1 MSSFIQIKY
10 LCTSHT
16 ATPVAVRQIDTQTA
30 ALLELFEMKVS
41 LWRPLSAKEIN
52 FTTEMTLFHGP
63 SSCQRQV
70 NSTFTSWHCRRQE
83 AELTPH
89 LRPQE
94 LQALKALA
102 EVHANP
108 MVLPQKQRHVF
119 HRGMIL
125 LTTIQVVTVFP
136 KVITCPSLQ
145 CSYCLPCL
153 PLSPTVSPP
162 VCLCGCLHCH
172 SKSDTNLIQ
181 QHLIIISS

>member
-10 LCTSHT
+10 LCISHT

-83 AELTPH
+83 ESSHHISVHKSYKPWKLWLKKFTQIPWFS
-89 LRPQE
+89 LRNSVMFPSRDDSSDDRPGSDRVPQGD
-94 LQALKALA
+94 
-102 EVHANP
+102 H
-108 MVLPQKQRHVF
+108 
-119 HRGMIL
+119 
-125 LTTIQVVTVFP
+125 
-136 KVITCPSLQ
+136 
-145 CSYCLPCL
+145 L
-153 PLSPTVSPP
+153 PLLAV
-162 VCLCGCLHCH
+162 
-172 SKSDTNLIQ
+172 
-181 QHLIIISS
+181 